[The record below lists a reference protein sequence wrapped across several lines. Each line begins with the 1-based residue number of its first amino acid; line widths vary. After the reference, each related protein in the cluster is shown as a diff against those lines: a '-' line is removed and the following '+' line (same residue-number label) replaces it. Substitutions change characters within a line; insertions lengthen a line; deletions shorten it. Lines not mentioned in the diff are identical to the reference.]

1 MDFNL
6 SWNVVIFRW
15 KTERFWCKFETNWK
29 CIHQT
34 WMIFAYES
42 APSVA
47 LSQEGCCFTA
57 GGNSSS
63 GGFFCIFRDYR
74 AKSKAF
80 HVFRYRFS
88 PVPKWLKI
96 NVNKLIF
103 FHSTHLLYFSI
114 RREKHTPAMVFWCC
128 VFVRTNL
135 GNITI
140 AASWTTWC
148 WFIHMSSAKL
158 GGNLWSIVT
167 PIGCQM

>member
-1 MDFNL
+1 MKRGDF
-6 SWNVVIFRW
+6 SV
-15 KTERFWCKFETNWK
+15 KNWTLLMQIRDK
-29 CIHQT
+29 LKMHTSNMNDFCLRIHT
-34 WMIFAYES
+34 LCS
-42 APSVA
+42 P
-47 LSQEGCCFTA
+47 FT
-57 GGNSSS
+57 GRLLLYCRRELVQRK
-63 GGFFCIFRDYR
+63 FFCIFRDYR